1 LVGGHLLA
9 VELGDA
15 VVAPQTHFLGR

>member
-15 VVAPQTHFLGR
+15 VVAPQSHFLGR